1 MTITLRIVSAVL
13 LPCLAFAPLSFARVP
28 HKKAI
33 VAYVFVKDAVL
44 GPNDVAAGSLTRVN
58 YAFANIENG
67 KIVEGFAHDRENF
80 QVLHNLKQVNPKLEI
95 VVSVGGWTWSGAFS
109 DMVLTAAS
117 RKTFIDSAVQFVR
130 DHQLDGLDVDWEYP
144 GSIGNGNVFR
154 PQDKRNYTLFLKEL
168 RSRFDIEGKR
178 LGRHLVTS
186 IAVGASAEFISNT
199 EMSQVQ
205 RYLDSVNLMS
215 YDYYES
221 STDATTGHHAPLYT
235 NPADPKHVSA
245 DASVKLFEQA
255 GVPAHKL
262 ILGVPFY
269 GRAWADV
276 GDTNHGLYQPGKN
289 ATVWATYHDIA
300 GTFLSTGFVRY
311 WDSVASAPYLYNPAT
326 RMFVSY
332 EDPESIA
339 AKCQYVLKQ
348 DLSGIMFWDYLSD
361 TPDRALLNSINRGLA
376 SEPSR
381 KD

>member
-1 MTITLRIVSAVL
+1 MTITLRIVSAL
-13 LPCLAFAPLSFARVP
+13 LLFCLAFASPSFARVP
-28 HKKAI
+28 PKKAI

-44 GPNDVAAGSLTRVN
+44 GPNDVAAGLLTRVN

-67 KIVEGFAHDRENF
+67 KIVEGFAHDRDNF

-109 DMVLTAAS
+109 DMVLTPAS
-117 RKTFIDSAVQFVR
+117 RKKFIDSAVQFVR

-154 PQDKRNYTLFLKEL
+154 PQDKQNYTLFLKEL

-199 EMSQVQ
+199 EMGQVQ
-205 RYLDSVNLMS
+205 RYVDSVNLMS

-221 STDATTGHHAPLYT
+221 SSDATTGHHAPLFT

-262 ILGVPFY
+262 VLGVPFY
-269 GRAWADV
+269 GRAWAGV
-276 GDTNHGLYQPGKN
+276 SDTNHGLYQPGKQ

-300 GTFLSTGFVRY
+300 GTLLSTGYVRY

-348 DLSGIMFWDYLSD
+348 DLGGIMFWDYLSD
-361 TPDRALLNSINRGLA
+361 TPDHALLNSIHRGLA
-376 SEPSR
+376 PGPGG

>member
-117 RKTFIDSAVQFVR
+117 RKTFIDSAVQFVC
-130 DHQLDGLDVDWEYP
+130 DHQLDGLDIDWEYP

-154 PQDKRNYTLFLKEL
+154 PQDKQNYTLFLKEL

>member
-1 MTITLRIVSAVL
+1 MTITHRIVLAIFL
-13 LPCLAFAPLSFARVP
+13 CLAFAPISFARLP
-28 HKKAI
+28 PKKAI
-33 VAYVFVKDAVL
+33 VAYVFVKDAIL
-44 GPNDVAAGSLTRVN
+44 GPNEVAAGSLTRVN
-58 YAFANIENG
+58 YAFANIEHG

-80 QVLHNLKQVNPKLEI
+80 QVLHDLKKVNPELQI

-130 DHQLDGLDVDWEYP
+130 DHELDGLDVDWEYP
-144 GSIGNGNVFR
+144 GSVGNGNVFR
-154 PQDKRNYTLFLKEL
+154 SEDKQNYTLFLKEL

-199 EMSQVQ
+199 EMGKVQ
-205 RYLDSVNLMS
+205 SYVDSVNLMS

-221 STDATTGHHAPLYT
+221 STDAITGHHAPLYT

-276 GDTNHGLYQPGKN
+276 GETNHGLYQPGQT
-289 ATVWATYHDIA
+289 ATVWATYHDIS
-300 GTFLSTGFVRY
+300 GTFLSAGFVRY

-326 RMFVSY
+326 HMFVSY

-339 AKCQYVLKQ
+339 AKCQYVLKH
-348 DLSGIMFWDYLSD
+348 DLSGIMFWDYTSD
-361 TPDRALLNSINRGLA
+361 SADHALLNSINRGLA
-376 SEPSR
+376 LESGR

>member
-1 MTITLRIVSAVL
+1 MTITLRIVPVVL
-13 LPCLAFAPLSFARVP
+13 LCLALAPLSFAGVP
-28 HKKAI
+28 HKKSI

-67 KIVEGFAHDRENF
+67 KIVEGFAHDRGNF
-80 QVLHNLKQVNPKLEI
+80 QVLHNLKQMNPQLEI

-117 RKTFIDSAVQFVR
+117 RKKFIDSAVQFVR

-154 PQDKRNYTLFLKEL
+154 PEDKRNYTLFLKEL

-199 EMSQVQ
+199 QMSEVQ
-205 RYLDSVNLMS
+205 RYVDSVNLMS

-221 STDATTGHHAPLYT
+221 SSDATTGHHAPLYT

-255 GVPAHKL
+255 GVPAQKL

-269 GRAWADV
+269 GRAWASV
-276 GDTNHGLYQPGKN
+276 GDTNHGLYQPGKQ

-300 GTFLSTGFVRY
+300 GTFLSTGYVRY

-326 RMFVSY
+326 HMFVSY

-348 DLSGIMFWDYLSD
+348 DLGGIMFWDYLSD
-361 TPDRALLNSINRGLA
+361 TPDHALLNSINQGLA
-376 SEPSR
+376 PNG

>member
-1 MTITLRIVSAVL
+1 MTITHRIVPAVL
-13 LPCLAFAPLSFARVP
+13 LCLAFAPLSFARVP
-28 HKKAI
+28 PKKAI

-80 QVLHNLKQVNPKLEI
+80 QVLHNLKQVNPQLEI

-154 PQDKRNYTLFLKEL
+154 PQDKQNYTLFLKEL

-186 IAVGASAEFISNT
+186 IAVGASAEFIANT

-205 RYLDSVNLMS
+205 RYVDSVN
-215 YDYYES
+215 
-221 STDATTGHHAPLYT
+221 
-235 NPADPKHVSA
+235 ADPKHVSA

-276 GDTNHGLYQPGKN
+276 GDTNHGLYQPGKK

-332 EDPESIA
+332 DDPESIA

-348 DLSGIMFWDYLSD
+348 DLGGIMFWDYLSD
-361 TPDRALLNSINRGLA
+361 TADHALLNSINRGLA
-376 SEPSR
+376 SGPGSQTASANG